1 LDATRLSDVV
11 GTLAARGGPVLTDG
25 EVRKLHELRGE
36 GKSMPRVALRLGCSK
51 GTVRRYVR
59 AGPGSLPS
67 AMKKPRDWR
76 TRADPFAEV
85 WATVVPWLEGEAE
98 SDEVCSE
105 EFEAKTLFDWLCDE
119 NPGKFQ
125 EGQLRTFQR
134 RVRDYRAL
142 HGSKKEVFF
151 AQLHRPGEKAESDF
165 TEMKS
170 LGITIAGVPF
180 DHLVYHFVL
189 DYSNWEYVEIAVSES
204 YAALSQGLQNALWT
218 LGGAPCEH
226 RTDNLTAAT
235 HDLKKEEGRAF
246 NERFL
251 GLVSH
256 YGMTPSTNNAGEGH
270 ENGDVEKSHDVFK
283 RAVRQRLLLR
293 RSRDFASREEY
304 EAFLDS
310 VVAGK
315 NARRAERFEEER
327 LTLKSLPAR
336 RLDDVQILEAV
347 VTKWST
353 VQALRNTYSVPS
365 RLIGYDVNVHVHA
378 EHLEVFYG
386 SALIERIDR
395 LRGTQSARINY
406 RHLIH
411 SLIKKPGAFDD
422 YRYRDELFPSVVF
435 RRAYD
440 ALRAA
445 VPHRATLEYLR
456 LLKLAAETLETD
468 VASGLER
475 LLAEGQVPESERV
488 KQLVAPTPIACPNVA
503 VSEPEIKE
511 YDELFLEAV

>member
-1 LDATRLSDVV
+1 ML
-11 GTLAARGGPVLTDG
+11 
-25 EVRKLHELRGE
+25 
-36 GKSMPRVALRLGCSK
+36 RVALRLGRCK
-51 GTVRRYVR
+51 GTVRKYVR
-59 AGPGSLPS
+59 AGPGGLPS
-67 AMKKPRDWR
+67 TMKKPRKWKTR
-76 TRADPFAEV
+76 TDPFVDV
-85 WATVVPWLEGEAE
+85 WAKVVPWLEAEAEGGEA
-98 SDEVCSE
+98 CPE

-119 NPGKFQ
+119 SPGSFQ

-142 HGSKKEVFF
+142 HGRKKEVFF
-151 AQLHRPGEKAESDF
+151 PQLHRPGEKAESDF

-218 LGGAPCEH
+218 LGGVPDEH

-235 HDLKKEEGRAF
+235 HDLKKEDGRAF

-251 GLVSH
+251 GLVKH
-256 YGMTPSTNNAGEGH
+256 YDMKPSTNNAGLGH

-310 VVAGK
+310 VVSRK
-315 NARRAERFEEER
+315 NGRRTQRFEEER
-327 LTLKSLPAR
+327 PTLKRLPAR
-336 RLDDVQILEAV
+336 RLDDLQVVEVV

-365 RLIGYDVNVHVHA
+365 RLIGYEVQIHVHA
-378 EHLEVFYG
+378 EHLEVRYG
-386 SALIERIDR
+386 TESIERIER
-395 LRGTQSARINY
+395 LRGTQGARINY

-411 SLIKKPGAFDD
+411 SLIKKPGAFED
-422 YRYRDELFPSVVF
+422 YRYREELFPTVVF
-435 RRAYD
+435 RQAYD
-440 ALRAA
+440 ALRVA

-456 LLKLAAETLETD
+456 LLMLAAETLETD
-468 VASGLER
+468 VASALEK
-475 LLAEGQVPESERV
+475 LLAEGQVPDGERV
-488 KQLVAPTPIACPNVA
+488 KQLVAPTPIACPTVV
-503 VSEPEIKE
+503 VSEPDLNA
-511 YDELFLEAV
+511 YDDLLEAS

>member
-1 LDATRLSDVV
+1 MLRDD
-11 GTLAARGGPVLTDG
+11 
-25 EVRKLHELRGE
+25 EVRELHELRGR
-36 GKSMPRVALRLGCSK
+36 GRTFPRIAAKLGCSK

-67 AMKKPRDWR
+67 AMKKPRDWK
-76 TRADPFAEV
+76 TREDPFADV
-85 WATVVPWLEGEAE
+85 WAMVVPWLEAEADPE
-98 SDEVCSE
+98 EPCPE

-119 NPGKFQ
+119 SPGKFQ

-142 HGSKKEVFF
+142 HGRKKEVFF
-151 AQLHRPGEKAESDF
+151 SQLHRPGEKAESDF

-170 LGITIAGVPF
+170 VGITIAGVPF

-204 YAALSQGLQNALWT
+204 YAALSQGIQNALWT
-218 LGGAPCEH
+218 LGGVPGEH

-235 HDLKKEEGRAF
+235 HDLRKEGGRAF

-251 GLVSH
+251 GLVNH
-256 YGMTPSTNNAGEGH
+256 YDMTPSRNNAGKGH
-270 ENGDVEKSHDVFK
+270 ENGDVEKGHDVFK

-293 RSRDFASREEY
+293 RSRDFASRAEY
-304 EAFLDS
+304 EQFLQS
-310 VVAGK
+310 VVARK
-315 NARRAERFEEER
+315 NGRRTVRFEEER
-327 LTLKSLPAR
+327 LTLKRLPAR
-336 RLDDVQILEAV
+336 RLDDVQVVEAV

-353 VQALRNTYSVPS
+353 VHVLRNTYSVPS
-365 RLIGYDVNVHVHA
+365 RLIGYDVKIHVHA
-378 EHLEVFYG
+378 EHLEVYYG
-386 SALIERIDR
+386 STLDERIER
-395 LRGTQSARINY
+395 LRGAHGVRINY

-411 SLIKKPGAFDD
+411 SLITKPGAFAD
-422 YRYRDELFPSVVF
+422 YRYREELFPSVVF

-456 LLKLAAETLETD
+456 VLKLAAETLETG
-468 VASGLER
+468 VASALEK
-475 LLAEGQVPESERV
+475 LLADGQVPDGEQV
-488 KQLVAPTPIACPNVA
+488 KQLVAPTPIACPTVA

-511 YDELFLEAV
+511 YDELLEAV

>member
-1 LDATRLSDVV
+1 MLNDKK
-11 GTLAARGGPVLTDG
+11 
-25 EVRKLHELRGE
+25 VRKLHELRAKGD
-36 GKSMPRVALRLGCSK
+36 SMFKVAMEIGCCED
-51 GTVRRYVR
+51 TVRRYVR
-59 AGPGSLPS
+59 AGPGRLPS
-67 AMKKPRDWR
+67 AMKKPRSWK
-76 TRADPFAEV
+76 TREDPFADV
-85 WATVVPWLEGEAE
+85 WVTVVPWLEGEAE
-98 SDEVCSE
+98 PEEVCSE

-119 NPGKFQ
+119 SPGKFQ

-142 HGSKKEVFF
+142 HGRKKEVFF

-170 LGITIAGVPF
+170 VGVTIAGVPF

-204 YAALSQGLQNALWT
+204 YAALSHGLQNALWT
-218 LGGAPCEH
+218 LGGAPAEH

-251 GLVSH
+251 GLVNH
-256 YGMTPSTNNAGEGH
+256 YGMTPSTNNAGKGH
-270 ENGDVEKSHDVFK
+270 ENGDVEKGHDVFK

-304 EAFLDS
+304 EQFLQS
-310 VVAGK
+310 VVSRQNG
-315 NARRAERFEEER
+315 RRTQRFEEER
-327 LTLKSLPAR
+327 PTLKPLPAR
-336 RLDDVQILEAV
+336 RLDDVQVVEAV

-353 VQALRNTYSVPS
+353 VHALRNTYSVPS
-365 RLIGYDVNVHVHA
+365 RLIGYDVKIHVHA
-378 EHLEVFYG
+378 EHLEVYYG
-386 SALIERIDR
+386 STLTERIER
-395 LRGTQSARINY
+395 LRGAHGARINY

-411 SLIKKPGAFDD
+411 SLIEKPGAFAD
-422 YRYRDELFPSVVF
+422 YHYREELFPSVVF

-456 LLKLAAETLETD
+456 VLKLAADTLETD
-468 VASGLER
+468 VALALEK
-475 LLAEGQVPESERV
+475 LLAEGQVPDGERV
-488 KQLVAPTPIACPNVA
+488 RQLVAPTPIACPTVA

-511 YDELFLEAV
+511 YDELLLEAS